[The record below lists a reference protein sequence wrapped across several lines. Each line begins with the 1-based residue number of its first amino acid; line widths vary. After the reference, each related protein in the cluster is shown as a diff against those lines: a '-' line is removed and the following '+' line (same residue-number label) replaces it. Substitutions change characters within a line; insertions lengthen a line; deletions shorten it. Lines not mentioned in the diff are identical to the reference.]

1 MDNQD
6 WALLSKL
13 PDLISRGALI
23 NLLGE
28 KQIEVY
34 APDRDVIVNVNPASP
49 NLSLEGYSA
58 IFDGYEVYVARK
70 KLNDAK
76 NIWEEF
82 QKEMYKP
89 SLIETD
95 HPHKFYSMSV
105 MSFFFPLVTHTLALY
120 HLREGLR
127 KGQKFS
133 VIKVAF
139 SILVLIPSAILGVF
153 FLRHLLEVAGYPI

>member
-6 WALLSKL
+6 WALLTKL

-23 NLLGE
+23 NFLSE

-58 IFDGYEVYVARK
+58 IFDGYEVYVDRK

-76 NIWEEF
+76 KIWEEF

-89 SLIETD
+89 TVMETD

-105 MSFFFPLVTHTLALY
+105 MSFFFPLVTHILALY
-120 HLREGLR
+120 HLREGFR

-133 VIKVAF
+133 VIKVFF
-139 SILVLIPSAILGVF
+139 SIFVLIPSAILGVI
-153 FLRHLLEVAGYPI
+153 FLRHLLSEVGYPI